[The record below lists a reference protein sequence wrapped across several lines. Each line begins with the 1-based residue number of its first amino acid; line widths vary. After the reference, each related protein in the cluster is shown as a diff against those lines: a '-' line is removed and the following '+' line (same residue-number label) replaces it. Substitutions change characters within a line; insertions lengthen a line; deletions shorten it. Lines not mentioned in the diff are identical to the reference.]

1 MEQNQAYTNQFRYTV
16 RSSITATDTT
26 ATREDPSPE
35 NSTAGNPNT
44 MHRLQKRSPAVSAIM
59 FHLAKALQTNVRPPS
74 TNPQNTTHQGDPD
87 LTPNTTT
94 LRPTGQPNFNNPM
107 DNLEETRE
115 KDERSILQILFGTR
129 HNGLGEKD
137 RHTPTSGLIQPI
149 LLAALCAGGLLCT
162 ACCGCIRLLKNRSYR
177 RQRNSPDTH
186 DQPAHIYLHN
196 IGNRPTHNQ
205 DHRSSNSILTQ
216 WSQDN
221 EDRQM

>member
-16 RSSITATDTT
+16 RSSIIATDTT
-26 ATREDPSPE
+26 ATREDPTPE

-44 MHRLQKRSPAVSAIM
+44 MHRLQKRSPAVAGIM
-59 FHLAKALQTNVRPPS
+59 FHLAKALQTNIRPTS
-74 TNPQNTTHQGDPD
+74 TNPQNTTDQGDPD
-87 LTPNTTT
+87 LKPNTTT
-94 LRPTGQPNFNNPM
+94 LRPPGQLNFDNPM

-115 KDERSILQILFGTR
+115 KDEKSILQILFGTR
-129 HNGLGEKD
+129 HNGQGEKD

-162 ACCGCIRLLKNRSYR
+162 ACCGCYRLFKNRTYR
-177 RQRNSPDTH
+177 RHRNNPDTH
-186 DQPAHIYLHN
+186 NQPAHILLHT

-205 DHRSSNSILTQ
+205 DHRSTNSILTQ

-221 EDRQM
+221 QDRQT